1 MGENSKFPDIRI
13 ALNIIKRRLVLKST
27 KEKNE
32 EQILLRFDALL
43 VPLFFDDFFDKSR
56 VRLRDIIIIV

>member
-1 MGENSKFPDIRI
+1 MGENSKFSDIRI
-13 ALNIIKRRLVLKST
+13 ALNIIKRRLILKST

-32 EQILLRFDALL
+32 ECTALCFAAL
-43 VPLFFDDFFDKSR
+43 FVPLFFDDFFDKSR